1 MDDSSDTGKLNIGLT
16 QAEVDERL
24 SRYGYNEVP
33 EKRQNR
39 LEMFV
44 KRFWGVTPW
53 MLEITMVLTYVIGK
67 PYDTVMIA
75 FLLVFNSVLGFFQ
88 EEKANAALEF
98 LKKKL
103 SIEARVFRDN
113 RWMLVQSRELV
124 PDDLVR
130 LRAGDMV
137 PADVKILR
145 GKAESDQSA
154 LTGESFIVEKNVGD
168 IVYSGSVVRR
178 GEVTGIVVST
188 GTQTYFGR
196 TVELVQIAKPKLHM
210 EAVTASVVKWM
221 LGFVFI
227 LLLIATG
234 YALIKG
240 MDIFGLIPI
249 TVLLLISTIPVALP
263 TMFLV
268 STALGSLEL
277 AKQGV
282 LVTRLNAVEDA
293 ATMDILC
300 VDKTG
305 TITMN
310 RLSIANTVTTGKYT
324 EADVLLYGTLASE
337 ESNRDPIDMAFIDAA
352 ADKKLS
358 PVEYS
363 IKDFIPFDPSTR
375 RTEAIAEKNGH
386 SFIVMKGAVGTI
398 APLCKNA
405 QKDIEQIE
413 KVVESAIL
421 EKGYRAIAV
430 AKGDHREELELV
442 GVALLYDMPHPDSPP
457 LIRELMSLGIE
468 VKMLTGDALP
478 IARESARQVGLGDN
492 VTDVQKLKTVTDKKQ
507 KLEVIEKSNGFAEVH
522 PEGKYI
528 IVKTLQ
534 EGRHIVG
541 MTGDGINDAPALK
554 QAEVSIAVSTA
565 TDVAKKASGIVLTRE
580 GLGGIVDLVKNGRR
594 TYRRIIT
601 WILNKIVRTFQVMV
615 FLIAAFILT
624 GQYVIS
630 IFSMILMMFLLD
642 FVILS
647 LSTDNVEYSKRP
659 DSWDLSGLIK
669 VAIPLGLIIMIESLA
684 LLYIGVG
691 YFGIAFGSDRLYTY
705 TFDMFMF
712 LGLCDVLIVRERG
725 HFWKSMPSTVLLL
738 SIVIDALLV
747 LAISIIGLPGLSPL
761 SPSIVVFVLVAIM
774 IFTFGINDLFKI
786 LLVRAFWKVS

>member
-1 MDDSSDTGKLNIGLT
+1 MDDPGGGERQYTGLT
-16 QAEVDERL
+16 QAEVNEHL
-24 SRYGYNEVP
+24 ARYGYNEVP
-33 EKRQNR
+33 EKRQSR
-39 LEMFV
+39 LVRFI
-44 KRFWGVTPW
+44 KRFWGITPW
-53 MLEITMVLTYVIGK
+53 MLEITMVLTYAIGK
-67 PYDTVMIA
+67 YYDTVMIA
-75 FLLVFNSVLGFFQ
+75 FLLAFNSVLGFFQ

-103 SIEARVFRDN
+103 SVEARVLRDKK
-113 RWMLVQSRELV
+113 WVLIQARELV

-137 PADVKILR
+137 PADVKILW

-154 LTGESFIVEKNVGD
+154 LTGESFIVEKNAGD

-188 GTQTYFGR
+188 GTRTYFGR

-210 EAVTASVVKWM
+210 EAVTGSVVKWM
-221 LGFVFI
+221 LGMVFV
-227 LLLIATG
+227 LLLIATC
-234 YALIKG
+234 YALVKG

-249 TVLLLISTIPVALP
+249 TILLLISTIPVALP

-277 AKQGV
+277 AKLGV

-310 RLSIANTVTTGKYT
+310 RLSVANTVTAGKYT
-324 EADVLLYGTLASE
+324 ETDVLLYGTLASE
-337 ESNRDPIDMAFIDAA
+337 EANRDPIDMAFIDAVA
-352 ADKKLS
+352 VL
-358 PVEYS
+358 PVGYS
-363 IKDFIPFDPSTR
+363 IKEFVPFDPSTR
-375 RTEAIAEKNGH
+375 RTEAMVEYNGR

-398 APLCKNA
+398 VPLCKNA
-405 QKDIEQIE
+405 QKDVEQIQ
-413 KVVESAIL
+413 KTVESSIL

-430 AKGDHREELELV
+430 AKGDHREDIELV
-442 GVALLYDMPHPDSPP
+442 GVALLYDMPHPDSPG
-457 LIRELMSLGIE
+457 LIKELMGLGIDM
-468 VKMLTGDALP
+468 KMLTGDALP

-492 VTDVQKLKTVTDKKQ
+492 VTDVKKLKTTDDREL
-507 KLEVIEKSNGFAEVH
+507 KLRIIEESNGFAEVH

-541 MTGDGINDAPALK
+541 MTGDGVNDAPALK
-554 QAEVSIAVSTA
+554 QAEVSIAVSSA

-580 GLGGIVDLVKNGRR
+580 GLGGIVDLVKSGRR

-630 IFSMILMMFLLD
+630 IFSMILMMFLFD

-647 LSTDNVEYSKRP
+647 LSTDNVEYSKDP

-669 VAIPLGLIIMIESLA
+669 VAVPLGLLIVIESLA
-684 LLYIGVG
+684 LLYIGM
-691 YFGIAFGSDRLYTY
+691 YEFGIAVGSDRLYTY
-705 TFDMFMF
+705 TFAMFMF
-712 LGLCDVLIVRERG
+712 LALSDVLIVREKS
-725 HFWKSMPSTVLLL
+725 HFWKSVPSTVLLL
-738 SIVIDALLV
+738 SIAIDALLV
-747 LAISIIGLPGLSPL
+747 LVISVIGLPGLTPIPIPIAL
-761 SPSIVVFVLVAIM
+761 FVLAASM
-774 IFTFGINDLFKI
+774 ILTFGVNDLIKI

>member
-1 MDDSSDTGKLNIGLT
+1 
-16 QAEVDERL
+16 
-24 SRYGYNEVP
+24 
-33 EKRQNR
+33 
-39 LEMFV
+39 MFV

-113 RWMLVQSRELV
+113 KWVLVQARELV
-124 PDDLVR
+124 PDDRIR

-137 PADVKILR
+137 PADVKIIQ

-154 LTGESFIVEKNVGD
+154 LTGESFIVEKNAGD

-178 GEVTGIVVST
+178 GEVTGTVVST
-188 GTQTYFGR
+188 GTRTYFGR

-210 EAVTASVVKWM
+210 EAVTAGVVKWL
-221 LGFVFI
+221 LGLVFI

-234 YALIKG
+234 FALIKG

-310 RLSIANTVTTGKYT
+310 RLSIANAVTTGKYT
-324 EADVLLYGTLASE
+324 ENDVLLYGTLASE
-337 ESNRDPIDMAFIDAA
+337 EANRDPIDMAFIDAA
-352 ADKKLS
+352 TNKKLS

-363 IKDFIPFDPSTR
+363 IEDFIPFDPSTR

-386 SFIVMKGAVGTI
+386 SVIVMKGAVGTI
-398 APLCKNA
+398 VPLCKNS
-405 QKDIEQIE
+405 QKEIEQIQN
-413 KVVESAIL
+413 VVESSIL

-430 AKGDHREELELV
+430 AKGDHKDELELV
-442 GVALLYDMPHPDSPP
+442 GVALLYDMPHPDSLR

-492 VTDVQKLKTVTDKKQ
+492 VTDVQKLKTVTDKAQ
-507 KLEVIEKSNGFAEVH
+507 KLKAIEKSNGFAEVH

-541 MTGDGINDAPALK
+541 MTGDGVNDAPALK

-601 WILNKIVRTFQVMV
+601 WILNKIIRTFQVMV

-647 LSTDNVEYSKRP
+647 LSTDNVEYSKQP

-669 VAIPLGLIIMIESLA
+669 VAIPLGLIIMVESLA
-684 LLYIGVG
+684 LLYIGID
-691 YFGIAFGSDRLYTY
+691 YFGIAVGSDHLYTY

-747 LAISIIGLPGLSPL
+747 MAISIIGLPGLSPL
-761 SPSIVVFVLVAIM
+761 SPSIVVFVLAAIM

-786 LLVRAFWKVS
+786 LLVRAFWKVR